1 MYTKNNKFRIPP
13 AHPAKAKKDRDNQL
27 EAANLVKMFEL
38 LFDPSN
44 TALLQPIIVK
54 QNFPDSF
61 FYHLSPQN
69 TQQERFRREETVV
82 QHNK

>member
-1 MYTKNNKFRIPP
+1 MYTKTISSVSHLPTLLKQ
-13 AHPAKAKKDRDNQL
+13 KKDRDNRL
-27 EAANLVKMFEL
+27 EAANLVQMFEL

-44 TALLQPIIVK
+44 AALLQPIIAK

-69 TQQERFRREETVV
+69 TQQEHFRREETVV
-82 QHNK
+82 QRNK